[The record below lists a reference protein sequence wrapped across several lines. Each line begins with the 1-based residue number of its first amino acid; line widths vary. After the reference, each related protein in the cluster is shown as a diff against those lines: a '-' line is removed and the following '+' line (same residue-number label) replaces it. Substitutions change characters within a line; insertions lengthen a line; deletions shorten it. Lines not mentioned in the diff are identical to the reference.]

1 MPRNYRLS
9 DLFSALRQ
17 AFFTPKSK
25 FYPDQIPDLTGRVMI
40 VTGGNTGLGK
50 ETIKVHSHRDLET
63 LRLLIISQTCCFY
76 SSIYSRKLP
85 KSIWASRSKSKAE
98 AAIEELKKETGN
110 EAIFLKLNLANLSSV
125 QKAAQVFLSKE
136 RELHVLFNNAGL
148 MWCPVDLVTDDKY
161 DMQFGTNVLGHWY
174 FTELLMPALLAGK
187 ATSSD
192 GYARVITLSSSGAYI
207 YTLNWDTFKDGPER
221 RKMSTYNLYFQSK
234 FGNVVVAREL
244 ARRYADKG
252 ILSITLNP
260 GNIRSD
266 LHRYEPKWQQFFGRL
281 FLYSVFQG
289 ALTQLYAGTM
299 PEAVQYNGEFLIPWA
314 RLGRCREEAYD
325 HETGERLWKWLEE
338 QVKKSKTN

>member
-50 ETIKVHSHRDLET
+50 ETIKH
-63 LRLLIISQTCCFY
+63 LL
-76 SSIYSRKLP
+76 K
-85 KSIWASRSKSKAE
+85 K
-98 AAIEELKKETGN
+98 ELKKETGN

-234 FGNVVVAREL
+234 FGNIVV